1 VRVCCS
7 AGDLVAGFL
16 PWRYDFSV
24 SKPFLITFGA
34 AVVVI
39 AVLIWFGFART
50 AGNHLV
56 PTGSIG
62 KVRTANSSDDT
73 TFMVIDFKLKND
85 SDVAMVVHSIETSVE
100 LPDGS
105 TSAGSA
111 AASTDIPMA
120 FRNYTL
126 LGEQYNPV
134 LKDRDT
140 IPAHQEVD
148 RMVGV
153 SFDVP
158 SDKIDHRKSLKLRIE
173 DVTGPSV
180 EMTK

>member
-1 VRVCCS
+1 M
-7 AGDLVAGFL
+7 AGL
-16 PWRYDFSV
+16 RQ
-24 SKPFLITFGA
+24 
-34 AVVVI
+34 
-39 AVLIWFGFART
+39 T

-62 KVRTANSSDDT
+62 KVRTTQSSDET

-85 SDVAMVVHSIETSVE
+85 SDVPMVVHSIETSVE
-100 LPDGS
+100 FPDGS
-105 TSAGSA
+105 VAPGA
-111 AASTDIPMA
+111 QAASGDIPMA
-120 FRNYTL
+120 FKNYTL
-126 LGEQYNPV
+126 LGDQYNPV

-153 SFDVP
+153 SFDLP
-158 SDKIDHRKSLKLRIE
+158 SDRIDHRKSVKVRIE

>member
-1 VRVCCS
+1 
-7 AGDLVAGFL
+7 L
-16 PWRYDFSV
+16 PEYARARSYDFNV
-24 SKPFLITFGA
+24 SKPFVITFGA

-39 AVLIWFGFART
+39 AALIWLGFART
-50 AGNHLV
+50 EGNHLV

-62 KVRTANSSDDT
+62 KVRTAQSSDET
-73 TFMVIDFKLKND
+73 TFMVIDFKIKND
-85 SDVAMVVHSIETSVE
+85 SDVAMVVHSIEASID

-105 TSAGSA
+105 TAPGSA
-111 AASTDIPMA
+111 AASGDLPMA

-153 SFDVP
+153 SFDLPFDRVE
-158 SDKIDHRKSLKLRIE
+158 KRKDVKLRIE
-173 DVTGPSV
+173 DVTGPAV